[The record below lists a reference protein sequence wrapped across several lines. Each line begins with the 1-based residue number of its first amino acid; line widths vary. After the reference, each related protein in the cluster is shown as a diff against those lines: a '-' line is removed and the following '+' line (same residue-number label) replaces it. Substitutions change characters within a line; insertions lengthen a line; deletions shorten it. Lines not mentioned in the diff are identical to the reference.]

1 MENLLNPMNIFG
13 IIFMK
18 ITANDGRALYY
29 IYLFYVKVISDNQPH
44 SRTVWALGFLFSLI
58 INCPLDMGL
67 AYFFSYTLS
76 IFQLI
81 SITALLMLLFYFKYY
96 KSGRGKQIV
105 KKEKPKFFGSNTA
118 SIILTILFFLIS
130 MSFLFLGPDIV
141 REILEKKKATIS
153 PM

>member
-1 MENLLNPMNIFG
+1 MDVLY
-13 IIFMK
+13 
-18 ITANDGRALYY
+18 YY
-29 IYLFYVKVISDNQPH
+29 IYLFYVKVMSDNQPH
-44 SRTVWALGFLFSLI
+44 SRTVWALGAPSSFI
-58 INCPLDMGL
+58 INFSLDMGL
-67 AYFFSYTLS
+67 AFFFGYTLS
-76 IFQLI
+76 VFQMV
-81 SITALLMLLFYFKYY
+81 SIAALLMLLFYFKYY

>member
-1 MENLLNPMNIFG
+1 MDVFY
-13 IIFMK
+13 
-18 ITANDGRALYY
+18 YY
-29 IYLFYVKVISDNQPH
+29 IFLFYAKVLPDDYPH
-44 SRTVWALGFLFSLI
+44 SNTVWALGAISAFIVNFS
-58 INCPLDMGL
+58 LDMGL
-67 AYFFSYTLS
+67 AFFFGYTLS
-76 IFQLI
+76 TFEMV

-141 REILEKKKATIS
+141 REILEMKKATAS